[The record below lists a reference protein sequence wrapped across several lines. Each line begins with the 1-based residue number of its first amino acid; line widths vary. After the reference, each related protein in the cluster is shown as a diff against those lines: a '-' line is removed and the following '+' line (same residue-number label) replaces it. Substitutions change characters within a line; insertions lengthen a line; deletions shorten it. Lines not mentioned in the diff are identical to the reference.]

1 MSAITMPAMLAIGVS
16 IALPWLLGATAIH
29 VFTRRLPFGALL
41 ALGYGYLAGAFM
53 VTLVLRVLSLAH
65 VTWTLPVV
73 ALPVAALALG
83 AAWLQRGTD
92 WRARWRDAH
101 AAWNGLAPPLRVL
114 FVVALVLIVVRALGL
129 ALEVAW
135 RPVQPWDAWSH
146 WATKAR
152 VWFEY
157 GRMVPFVAPNEW
169 LTRGELMAFTD
180 QQPGYPGTVPLL
192 QVWTNLCL
200 GSWHDAWMN
209 APWPALFAS
218 FGIAVYAQ
226 ARRAEV
232 PPAAAMIFA
241 WLVLSL
247 PFLDVHVALAG
258 MADIFLAAALGMVA
272 MAMAQAVRTRAWVDI
287 GLAVVMGVIAASIK
301 VEGMIWLLAFLPGVI
316 VAVRPRLGLRLV
328 LIGVVVAIAYLAF
341 GPPRLRL
348 FGYTLRTQ
356 FTNVSLP
363 LMQHMFVMDNW
374 HLFWYA
380 AIACI
385 AWQWRRLLEST
396 VAPMSVAMLGG
407 AAFVAVVFFFSNAGG
422 GVDDE
427 TLVNRLL
434 LHFVPALAFYLLLL
448 VRPTLAAPVGAAK
461 PAAAATT

>member
-1 MSAITMPAMLAIGVS
+1 MPAWLAVGVS
-16 IALPWLLGATAIH
+16 IALPWLLGAAAIH
-29 VFTRRLPFGALL
+29 FFTRRLRFGALL
-41 ALGYGYLAGAFM
+41 AMGYGYLAGAFM
-53 VTLVLRVLSLAH
+53 VTLVLRALSLAH
-65 VTWTLPVV
+65 VTWTLPIV
-73 ALPVAALALG
+73 AFPVAVLALG

-92 WRARWRDAH
+92 WSTRRRDAH
-101 AAWNGLAPPLRVL
+101 AAWRALARPLRAL
-114 FVVALVLIVVRALGL
+114 FVVALVLIVVRSLGL

-157 GRMVPFVAPNEW
+157 GRMVPFVSPSEW
-169 LTRGELMAFTD
+169 LTRGALMAFID

-192 QVWTNLCL
+192 QVWTNLWL

-209 APWPALFAS
+209 APWPMLFTS

-226 ARRAEV
+226 ARRADV
-232 PPAAAMIFA
+232 PPAAAMVFT
-241 WLVLSL
+241 WLLLSL
-247 PFLDVHVALAG
+247 PFLDVHIALAG

-272 MAMAQAVRTRAWVDI
+272 MAMAQAVRTHAWVDI
-287 GLAVVMGVIAASIK
+287 GLAVVMAVIAASIK
-301 VEGMIWLLAFLPGVI
+301 VEGLIWLLAFVPGVI

-328 LIGVVVAIAYLAF
+328 LIGAVVAIAYLAF

-348 FGYTLRTQ
+348 FGYTLLTQ

-363 LMQHMFVMDNW
+363 VVQHMFVMDNW

-380 AIACI
+380 CVACI
-385 AWQWRRLLEST
+385 VWQWQRLLEST

-407 AAFVAVVFFFSNAGG
+407 IAFVAVVFFFSNAGG

-434 LHFVPALAFYLLLL
+434 LHLVPALAFYLLLL
-448 VRPTLAAPVGAAK
+448 VRPTLVGRVGAAK
-461 PAAAATT
+461 LAPAPST